1 MLLQVENSLQQL
13 QSELTSLKD
22 HACVRR
28 LRLLDAVESQMFY
41 TEAVEA
47 ENWILEKRQILTSSD
62 VGNDEDSIAVNLIL
76 CWIFYHSNLFYCL
89 LNSFQLFFRMI
100 IVPLDGLTERLIAMQ
115 RS

>member
-1 MLLQVENSLQQL
+1 MLLQVENSLHQL

-62 VGNDEDSIAVNLIL
+62 IGNDEDSISVNPL
-76 CWIFYHSNLFYCL
+76 YHSKSMQHIY
-89 LNSFQLFFRMI
+89 FF
-100 IVPLDGLTERLIAMQ
+100 
-115 RS
+115 